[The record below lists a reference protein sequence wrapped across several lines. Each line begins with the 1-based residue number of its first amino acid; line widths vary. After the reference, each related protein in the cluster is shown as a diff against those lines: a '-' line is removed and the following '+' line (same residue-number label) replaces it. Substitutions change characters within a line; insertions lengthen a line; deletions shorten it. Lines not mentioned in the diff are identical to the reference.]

1 MLINL
6 LTEIADKQAN
16 SFSSLAKKLDL
27 DPEMIKQML
36 NDLQRLGY
44 LTADNVACV
53 NEPCKGCGGCCSKGN
68 GEAGAILWTLTAK
81 GRVLLESLKKIL
93 PTV

>member
-6 LTEIADKQAN
+6 LTEIAGQQAN

-27 DPEMIKQML
+27 DREMIKQML

-44 LTADNVACV
+44 LTADNAACV
-53 NEPCKGCGGCCSKGN
+53 NEQCKGCGGCCSKGN
-68 GEAGAILWTLTAK
+68 GEAEATLWTLTAK
-81 GRVLLESLKKIL
+81 GRVLLES
-93 PTV
+93 TNR